1 MSVSS
6 FLKKN
11 SVLYPSGLESDD
23 KDIGRWQ
30 SVLAGLS
37 IEKKPDDII
46 EEELLS
52 SDDLKKQEALQ
63 YILDTACMVVA
74 GRQVVSDVFRLNCLI
89 GVREGLSEPAMY
101 DSSAKKIL
109 ISLSDDFSM
118 EDKAAFFIKQCVL
131 ALQDAE
137 TPGIFS
143 NAEAGVV
150 KSIFAVQMKQ
160 EYPAL
165 FDKMAFH
172 KKDKMTAMCEHLYS
186 SLKDWNKT
194 VTEMF
199 KFFK

>member
-6 FLKKN
+6 FFKKN
-11 SVLYPSGLESDD
+11 SVLYPSGIESDD
-23 KDIGRWQ
+23 KDVGRWQ

-37 IEKKPDDII
+37 TEKKPDDII

-63 YILDTACMVVA
+63 SILDTACMVVA
-74 GRQVVSDVFRLNCLI
+74 GRQVVLDVFRLDCLI
-89 GVREGLSEPAMY
+89 GVRAGLSEPVLY
-101 DSSAKKIL
+101 DSAAKKIL
-109 ISLSDDFSM
+109 ISLSDDFSP
-118 EDKAAFFIKQCVL
+118 EDKSAFFIKQCVL

-143 NAEAGVV
+143 DAEASVV

-160 EYPAL
+160 EYPDV
-165 FDKMAFH
+165 FEKMTFH

-186 SLKDWNKT
+186 SFKDWNKT
-194 VTEMF
+194 VAEMF
-199 KFFK
+199 KFYK

>member
-6 FLKKN
+6 FFKKN
-11 SVLYPSGLESDD
+11 SVLYPSGIESDD
-23 KDIGRWQ
+23 KDVGRWQ

-37 IEKKPDDII
+37 TEKKPDDII

-63 YILDTACMVVA
+63 SILDTACMVVA
-74 GRQVVSDVFRLNCLI
+74 GRQVVSDVFRLDCLI
-89 GVREGLSEPAMY
+89 GVRAGLSEPVLY
-101 DSSAKKIL
+101 DSAAKKIL
-109 ISLSDDFSM
+109 ISLSDDFSP
-118 EDKAAFFIKQCVL
+118 EDKSAFFIKQCVL

-143 NAEAGVV
+143 DAEASVV

-160 EYPAL
+160 EHPDV
-165 FDKMAFH
+165 FEKMTFH

-186 SLKDWNKT
+186 SFKDWNKT
-194 VTEMF
+194 VAEMF
-199 KFFK
+199 KFYK

>member
-6 FLKKN
+6 FFKKN
-11 SVLYPSGLESDD
+11 SVLYPSGIESDD
-23 KDIGRWQ
+23 KDVGRWQ

-37 IEKKPDDII
+37 TEKKPDDII

-63 YILDTACMVVA
+63 SILDTACMVVA
-74 GRQVVSDVFRLNCLI
+74 GRQVVSDVFRLDCLI
-89 GVREGLSEPAMY
+89 GVRAGLSEPVLY
-101 DSSAKKIL
+101 DSAAKKIL
-109 ISLSDDFSM
+109 ISLSDDFSP
-118 EDKAAFFIKQCVL
+118 EDKSVFFIKQCVL

-143 NAEAGVV
+143 DAEASVV

-160 EYPAL
+160 EYPDV
-165 FDKMAFH
+165 FEKMTFH

-186 SLKDWNKT
+186 SFKDWNKT
-194 VTEMF
+194 VAEMF
-199 KFFK
+199 KFYK

>member
-101 DSSAKKIL
+101 DSAAKKIL

-160 EYPAL
+160 EYPDL

>member
-6 FLKKN
+6 FFKKN
-11 SVLYPSGLESDD
+11 SVLYPSGIESDD
-23 KDIGRWQ
+23 KDVGRWQ

-37 IEKKPDDII
+37 TEKKPDDII

-63 YILDTACMVVA
+63 SILDTACMVVA
-74 GRQVVSDVFRLNCLI
+74 GRQVVSDVFRLDCLI
-89 GVREGLSEPAMY
+89 GVRAGLSEPVLY
-101 DSSAKKIL
+101 DSAAKKIL
-109 ISLSDDFSM
+109 ISLSDDFSP
-118 EDKAAFFIKQCVL
+118 EDKSAFFIKQCVL

-143 NAEAGVV
+143 DAEASVV

-160 EYPAL
+160 EYPDV
-165 FDKMAFH
+165 FEKMTFH

-186 SLKDWNKT
+186 SFKDWNKT
-194 VTEMF
+194 VAEMF
-199 KFFK
+199 KFYK